1 MVIPKGLYGMVNL
14 PLRVRASTDG
24 RRGSAGQTP
33 TPSAASAGSGA
44 GHGSASSTSAGGV
57 HPAAGHPQ
65 GLPSLVLELAQA
77 LMAGGSRILQLRMK
91 TAPGGAVLRA
101 LEELRPLVRRRPG
114 VKLIVNDRLDVA
126 LAGGADGVHLGQSD
140 LPLRV
145 ARALC
150 PPGFLIGVSTHD
162 EEQVEAALEG
172 GADYIAFGPIYPTA
186 SKDNPDPVLG
196 VARLRAVCAASPV
209 PVVAIGGITLERLP
223 EVVAAGAHAAAII
236 AAVNLSADPQNAA
249 SIVSRAFG

>member
-126 LAGGADGVHLGQSD
+126 LACGARGVHLGQDD
-140 LPLRV
+140 LETLTLLTRSPGSLGPTTLGLLRTSG
-145 ARALC
+145 ARLTV
-150 PPGFLIGVSTHD
+150 FEI
-162 EEQVEAALEG
+162 
-172 GADYIAFGPIYPTA
+172 
-186 SKDNPDPVLG
+186 NG
-196 VARLRAVCAASPV
+196 VAPSLATLQEGRYPWRKEISVALPRQPSPLADKFAAFLQSDK
-209 PVVAIGGITLERLP
+209 
-223 EVVAAGAHAAAII
+223 AHA
-236 AAVNLSADPQNAA
+236 VLLRSAYVPAGQ
-249 SIVSRAFG
+249 